1 MPKPIDMTDTA
12 DLLAACRA
20 GDPRAAETL
29 VRAHHHD
36 VFRLALSILGDAAE
50 ADDAAQEVLVAA
62 LRALGDYRGAAT
74 LRTWLY
80 AATVNHCRSRLRK
93 RRMRERLM
101 QALQR
106 ISHTQRATP
115 GAPEDVAVRREAHA
129 EVWRAVDA
137 LDEKHRMP
145 VILYYYHELPV
156 SEIAAV
162 LNIPAATVYSRLH
175 HARERLRAA
184 LGDEQA

>member
-1 MPKPIDMTDTA
+1 MTDTA

-36 VFRLALSILGDAAE
+36 VFRLALSILDDAAE

-62 LRALGDYRGAAT
+62 LRALGDYRGDAT
-74 LRTWLY
+74 LKTWLY

-93 RRMRERLM
+93 RRVRERLV

-106 ISHTQRATP
+106 VLHAQRAA
-115 GAPEDVAVRREAHA
+115 GAAEDAAIRHEAHA
-129 EVWRAVDA
+129 AVWRAVDA
-137 LDEKHRMP
+137 LDERHRLP

-162 LNIPAATVYSRLH
+162 LDIPAATVYSRLH
-175 HARERLRAA
+175 HARERLRTA
-184 LGDEQA
+184 LGDGSL